1 MKEVYT
7 NFNISLNT
15 KNQKIEVMG
24 SVPTIDGKDPSI
36 DIRIVSKPNKEKNNF
51 DNTNENIF
59 LDDENSNDYDEN
71 FIKPNKVSYDETKK
85 GKGDNIEQTD
95 NEKQLLSDFSDIL
108 NNDEKNHD
116 KDKKKVVA

>member
-15 KNQKIEVMG
+15 TNQKIEVMG

-36 DIRIVSKPNKEKNNF
+36 DIRIISKPNKEKNNF

-59 LDDENSNDYDEN
+59 LDDEN

-85 GKGDNIEQTD
+85 GKGGNIEQND

-116 KDKKKVVA
+116 RDKKKVEA

>member
-15 KNQKIEVMG
+15 TSQKIEVMG

-36 DIRIVSKPNKEKNNF
+36 DIRIVSKPKKEKNNS
-51 DNTNENIF
+51 
-59 LDDENSNDYDEN
+59 LDDEK
-71 FIKPNKVSYDETKK
+71 FIKPNKVSYDETRK
-85 GKGDNIEQTD
+85 GSDIEQTD

-108 NNDEKNHD
+108 KNDEKN
-116 KDKKKVVA
+116 VVE

>member
-15 KNQKIEVMG
+15 TNQKIEVMG

>member
-15 KNQKIEVMG
+15 TSQKIEVMG

-36 DIRIVSKPNKEKNNF
+36 DIRIVSKPKKEKNNS
-51 DNTNENIF
+51 
-59 LDDENSNDYDEN
+59 LDDENSNNYDEK
-71 FIKPNKVSYDETKK
+71 FIKPNKVSYDETRK
-85 GKGDNIEQTD
+85 GSDIEQTD

-108 NNDEKNHD
+108 KNDEKN
-116 KDKKKVVA
+116 VVE

>member
-15 KNQKIEVMG
+15 TNQKIEVMG

-59 LDDENSNDYDEN
+59 LDDDNTNDYDEN

-85 GKGDNIEQTD
+85 GKGVDIEQTD